1 MKKLVVVS
9 IGVGLIF
16 VILTSVLAED
26 AEQPV
31 GVTIKG
37 TNVGIIET
45 VAKGESASANTAI
58 AQLNALK
65 VSEAKDV
72 DGKAL
77 DDLKGKL
84 VFYVP
89 TKSADNLISGDK
101 MRGKEV
107 TIIGKLFKS
116 ANALLV
122 EEVQAEGAEEEEDMW
137 DVLPT
142 GKKSQI
148 QEL

>member
-1 MKKLVVVS
+1 MKKIAVVGMSVFVFLVFS
-9 IGVGLIF
+9 IF
-16 VILTSVLAED
+16 AED
-26 AEQPV
+26 AGQPI
-31 GVTIKG
+31 GVTISG
-37 TNVGIIET
+37 TNIGLIDT
-45 VAKGESASANTAI
+45 LAKGENASSNTAI

-72 DGKAL
+72 DGKVL
-77 DDLKGKL
+77 DDLKDKIVYYL
-84 VFYVP
+84 P

-107 TIIGKLFKS
+107 TIIGKLYKY
-116 ANALLV
+116 ANAILV
-122 EEVQAEGAEEEEDMW
+122 EEVQSSDGGSEEDMW

>member
-1 MKKLVVVS
+1 MKKTVAIS
-9 IGVGLIF
+9 
-16 VILTSVLAED
+16 VIVLAVLVLAPVFADET
-26 AEQPV
+26 EQPV
-31 GVTIKG
+31 GVKIT
-37 TNVGIIET
+37 GINIGLIET
-45 VAKGESASANTAI
+45 LAKGENTSSNTVI

-72 DGKAL
+72 DGKAI
-77 DDLKGKL
+77 DDLKGKIVYYL
-84 VFYVP
+84 P

-107 TIIGKLFKS
+107 TIIGKFFKG
-116 ANALLV
+116 ANAILV
-122 EEVQAEGAEEEEDMW
+122 EEVQGNDAGAEEDMW

>member
-1 MKKLVVVS
+1 MKKVVVYS
-9 IGVGLIF
+9 IF
-16 VILTSVLAED
+16 VLAVFVLAPVFADE

-31 GVTIKG
+31 GVKITGI
-37 TNVGIIET
+37 NVGLIET
-45 VAKGESASANTAI
+45 LAKGENTSSNTAI
-58 AQLNALK
+58 AQLNGLK

-77 DDLKGKL
+77 DDLKGKIVYYL
-84 VFYVP
+84 P

-107 TIIGKLFKS
+107 TVIGKFFKG
-116 ANALLV
+116 ANAILV
-122 EEVQAEGAEEEEDMW
+122 EEVQGGDVGAEEDMW
-137 DVLPT
+137 DVLPI